1 MSAMTA
7 SERRQQ
13 IARLLSAS
21 QAPISATTLS
31 QELGVSRQII
41 VGDIA
46 LLRAAGQEITAT
58 ARGYVI
64 PAQNG
69 LLRRIAC
76 IHSAEET
83 RDELDAMVDC
93 GCTVVDVI
101 VEHPVYGQLTA
112 PLHLSSRLDVDQF
125 MNAHGRGRPPV
136 PAHRRRA
143 SAHPAL
149 PGMPGALSASK
160 KSWKKKASCT
170 ARSDADGDRPSIK
183 RLRALSIR
191 KTGKWLDN
199 QRKSKRGGFSG
210 YSH

>member
-76 IHSAEET
+76 MHAAEET

-125 MNAHGRGRPPV
+125 MKRMDGAAPLSQLTGGVHLHTLSCPDETAYEHLLQLLRQRGFLV
-136 PAHRRRA
+136 E
-143 SAHPAL
+143 
-149 PGMPGALSASK
+149 
-160 KSWKKKASCT
+160 
-170 ARSDADGDRPSIK
+170 
-183 RLRALSIR
+183 
-191 KTGKWLDN
+191 
-199 QRKSKRGGFSG
+199 
-210 YSH
+210 

>member
-31 QELGVSRQII
+31 QELGVSRRII
-41 VGDIA
+41 VGDVA

-125 MNAHGRGRPPV
+125 MKRMDGAAPLSQLTGGVHLHTLSCPDETAYEHLLQLLRQRGFLV
-136 PAHRRRA
+136 E
-143 SAHPAL
+143 
-149 PGMPGALSASK
+149 
-160 KSWKKKASCT
+160 
-170 ARSDADGDRPSIK
+170 
-183 RLRALSIR
+183 
-191 KTGKWLDN
+191 
-199 QRKSKRGGFSG
+199 
-210 YSH
+210 

>member
-64 PAQNG
+64 PVQNG
-69 LLRRIAC
+69 LLHRIAC
-76 IHSAEET
+76 THSAGET

-125 MNAHGRGRPPV
+125 MKRMDGAAPLSQLTGGVHLHTLSCPDETAYEHLLQLLRQRGFLV
-136 PAHRRRA
+136 E
-143 SAHPAL
+143 
-149 PGMPGALSASK
+149 
-160 KSWKKKASCT
+160 
-170 ARSDADGDRPSIK
+170 
-183 RLRALSIR
+183 
-191 KTGKWLDN
+191 
-199 QRKSKRGGFSG
+199 
-210 YSH
+210 

>member
-1 MSAMTA
+1 MTRDFQK
-7 SERRQQ
+7 RRPCHVCYDCFG
-13 IARLLSAS
+13 
-21 QAPISATTLS
+21 APPANRPAAFRIPSTYQRHDPFPGA
-31 QELGVSRQII
+31 GRQPSDHC
-41 VGDIA
+41 GDIA

-125 MNAHGRGRPPV
+125 MKRMDGAAPLSQLTGGVHLHTLSCPDETAYEHLLQLLRQRGFLV
-136 PAHRRRA
+136 E
-143 SAHPAL
+143 
-149 PGMPGALSASK
+149 
-160 KSWKKKASCT
+160 
-170 ARSDADGDRPSIK
+170 
-183 RLRALSIR
+183 
-191 KTGKWLDN
+191 
-199 QRKSKRGGFSG
+199 
-210 YSH
+210 

>member
-69 LLRRIAC
+69 LLRCIAC

-125 MNAHGRGRPPV
+125 MKR
-136 PAHRRRA
+136 
-143 SAHPAL
+143 
-149 PGMPGALSASK
+149 MDGAAPLSQLTGGVHLHTL
-160 KSWKKKASCT
+160 SCPDET
-170 ARSDADGDRPSIK
+170 AYEHLLQL
-183 RLRALSIR
+183 LR
-191 KTGKWLDN
+191 
-199 QRKSKRGGFSG
+199 
-210 YSH
+210 

>member
-1 MSAMTA
+1 MHAE
-7 SERRQQ
+7 ERRET
-13 IARLLSAS
+13 ILKLLRQSAQPVSAS
-21 QAPISATTLS
+21 TLAGQLS
-31 QELGVSRQII
+31 VSRQII

-76 IHSAEET
+76 THSAEET

-125 MNAHGRGRPPV
+125 MKRMDGAAPLSQLTGGVHLHTLSCPDETAHEHLLQLLRQRGFLV
-136 PAHRRRA
+136 E
-143 SAHPAL
+143 
-149 PGMPGALSASK
+149 
-160 KSWKKKASCT
+160 
-170 ARSDADGDRPSIK
+170 
-183 RLRALSIR
+183 
-191 KTGKWLDN
+191 
-199 QRKSKRGGFSG
+199 
-210 YSH
+210 

>member
-1 MSAMTA
+1 MHADT
-7 SERRQQ
+7 RRQAILDQ
-13 IARLLSAS
+13 LRDAAG
-21 QAPISATTLS
+21 PISAAALAAKFS
-31 QELGVSRQII
+31 VSRQII

-76 IHSAEET
+76 IHSAGET

-112 PLHLSSRLDVDQF
+112 PLHLSSRLDVEQF
-125 MNAHGRGRPPV
+125 MKRMDGAAPLSQLTGGVHLHTLSCPDETAYEHLLQLLRQRGFLV
-136 PAHRRRA
+136 E
-143 SAHPAL
+143 
-149 PGMPGALSASK
+149 
-160 KSWKKKASCT
+160 
-170 ARSDADGDRPSIK
+170 
-183 RLRALSIR
+183 
-191 KTGKWLDN
+191 
-199 QRKSKRGGFSG
+199 
-210 YSH
+210 

>member
-76 IHSAEET
+76 IHSAEEP
-83 RDELDAMVDC
+83 RDEFDAMVDC

-125 MNAHGRGRPPV
+125 MKRMDGAAPLSQLTGGVHLHTLSCPDETAYEHLLQLLRQRGFLV
-136 PAHRRRA
+136 E
-143 SAHPAL
+143 
-149 PGMPGALSASK
+149 
-160 KSWKKKASCT
+160 
-170 ARSDADGDRPSIK
+170 
-183 RLRALSIR
+183 
-191 KTGKWLDN
+191 
-199 QRKSKRGGFSG
+199 
-210 YSH
+210 

>member
-64 PAQNG
+64 PAQND

-125 MNAHGRGRPPV
+125 MKRMDGAAPLSQLTGGVHLHTLSCPDETAYEHLLQLLRQRGFLV
-136 PAHRRRA
+136 E
-143 SAHPAL
+143 
-149 PGMPGALSASK
+149 
-160 KSWKKKASCT
+160 
-170 ARSDADGDRPSIK
+170 
-183 RLRALSIR
+183 
-191 KTGKWLDN
+191 
-199 QRKSKRGGFSG
+199 
-210 YSH
+210 

>member
-93 GCTVVDVI
+93 GCTVWTSSWSTRST
-101 VEHPVYGQLTA
+101 GSL
-112 PLHLSSRLDVDQF
+112 PLPCTCPAVWTWISS
-125 MNAHGRGRPPV
+125 
-136 PAHRRRA
+136 
-143 SAHPAL
+143 
-149 PGMPGALSASK
+149 
-160 KSWKKKASCT
+160 
-170 ARSDADGDRPSIK
+170 
-183 RLRALSIR
+183 
-191 KTGKWLDN
+191 
-199 QRKSKRGGFSG
+199 
-210 YSH
+210 

>member
-76 IHSAEET
+76 IHSA
-83 RDELDAMVDC
+83 DELDAMVDC

-125 MNAHGRGRPPV
+125 MKRMDGAAPLSQLTGGVHLHTLSCPDETAYEHLLQLLRQRGFLV
-136 PAHRRRA
+136 E
-143 SAHPAL
+143 
-149 PGMPGALSASK
+149 
-160 KSWKKKASCT
+160 
-170 ARSDADGDRPSIK
+170 
-183 RLRALSIR
+183 
-191 KTGKWLDN
+191 
-199 QRKSKRGGFSG
+199 
-210 YSH
+210 

>member
-76 IHSAEET
+76 IHSAAET

-125 MNAHGRGRPPV
+125 MKRMDGAAPLSQLTGGVHLHTLSCPDETAYEHLLQLLRQRGFLV
-136 PAHRRRA
+136 E
-143 SAHPAL
+143 
-149 PGMPGALSASK
+149 
-160 KSWKKKASCT
+160 
-170 ARSDADGDRPSIK
+170 
-183 RLRALSIR
+183 
-191 KTGKWLDN
+191 
-199 QRKSKRGGFSG
+199 
-210 YSH
+210 

>member
-76 IHSAEET
+76 THSAGET

-125 MNAHGRGRPPV
+125 MKRMDGAAPLSQLTGGVHLHTLRCPDKDTFARI
-136 PAHRRRA
+136 RA
-143 SAHPAL
+143 AL
-149 PGMPGALSASK
+149 EQQGL
-160 KSWKKKASCT
+160 
-170 ARSDADGDRPSIK
+170 
-183 RLRALSIR
+183 LYR
-191 KTGKWLDN
+191 KE
-199 QRKSKRGGFSG
+199 
-210 YSH
+210 

>member
-1 MSAMTA
+1 MHADT
-7 SERRQQ
+7 RRQAILDQ
-13 IARLLSAS
+13 LRDAAG
-21 QAPISATTLS
+21 PISAAALAAKFS
-31 QELGVSRQII
+31 VSRQII

-76 IHSAEET
+76 THSAEET

-125 MNAHGRGRPPV
+125 MKRMDGAAPLSQLTGGVHLHTLSCPDEDAFQRV
-136 PAHRRRA
+136 RA
-143 SAHPAL
+143 SLAELGVLLQA
-149 PGMPGALSASK
+149 
-160 KSWKKKASCT
+160 
-170 ARSDADGDRPSIK
+170 
-183 RLRALSIR
+183 
-191 KTGKWLDN
+191 
-199 QRKSKRGGFSG
+199 
-210 YSH
+210 

>member
-69 LLRRIAC
+69 LLRCIAC

-125 MNAHGRGRPPV
+125 MKRMDGAAPLSQLTGGVHLHTLSCPDETAYEHLLQLLRQRGFLV
-136 PAHRRRA
+136 E
-143 SAHPAL
+143 
-149 PGMPGALSASK
+149 
-160 KSWKKKASCT
+160 
-170 ARSDADGDRPSIK
+170 
-183 RLRALSIR
+183 
-191 KTGKWLDN
+191 
-199 QRKSKRGGFSG
+199 
-210 YSH
+210 

>member
-1 MSAMTA
+1 MHAE
-7 SERRQQ
+7 ERRET
-13 IARLLSAS
+13 ILKLLRQSAQPVSAS
-21 QAPISATTLS
+21 TLAGQLS
-31 QELGVSRQII
+31 VSRQII

-125 MNAHGRGRPPV
+125 MKRMDGAAPLSQLTGGVHLHTLSCPDETAYEHLLQLLRQRGFLV
-136 PAHRRRA
+136 E
-143 SAHPAL
+143 
-149 PGMPGALSASK
+149 
-160 KSWKKKASCT
+160 
-170 ARSDADGDRPSIK
+170 
-183 RLRALSIR
+183 
-191 KTGKWLDN
+191 
-199 QRKSKRGGFSG
+199 
-210 YSH
+210 

>member
-1 MSAMTA
+1 MHADT
-7 SERRQQ
+7 RRQAILDQ
-13 IARLLSAS
+13 LRDAAG
-21 QAPISATTLS
+21 PISAAALAAKFS
-31 QELGVSRQII
+31 VSRQII

-69 LLRRIAC
+69 LLRCIAC

-125 MNAHGRGRPPV
+125 M
-136 PAHRRRA
+136 
-143 SAHPAL
+143 
-149 PGMPGALSASK
+149 
-160 KSWKKKASCT
+160 
-170 ARSDADGDRPSIK
+170 K
-183 RLRALSIR
+183 RLDGAAPLSQL
-191 KTGKWLDN
+191 TGGVHLHTLSCPDETAYEHLLQLLR
-199 QRKSKRGGFSG
+199 QRGFLVE
-210 YSH
+210 